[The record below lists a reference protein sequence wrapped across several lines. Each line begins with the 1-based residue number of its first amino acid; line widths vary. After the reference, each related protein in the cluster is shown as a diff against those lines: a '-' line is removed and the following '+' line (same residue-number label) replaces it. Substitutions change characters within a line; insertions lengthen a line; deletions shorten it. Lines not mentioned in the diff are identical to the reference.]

1 MDKGRRVVVTGAGA
15 ITPVGKSVEEM
26 WENLLK
32 GKNGIAPIA
41 LFDTTEYKATLA
53 AEVKDFDPLQY
64 MNKLESVRSD
74 RNTQFAVAAAQE
86 AMADSGIV
94 GSVDPEKFAV
104 YLGAGIGGIR
114 TLETEHTKLM
124 TKGPGRVSSLFVPMM
139 IANMAAGT
147 LAIRY
152 NCKGPA
158 MPAVTACAS
167 GSNAIGEAVRLI
179 RHGYADAVISGG
191 TEAAICP
198 IAVAGF
204 SNMQALSQAHDP
216 DEASLPFDKRRSG
229 FVMGEGAVVL
239 VLEEYG
245 HARARGAKIY
255 GEICGYGVTCD
266 AYHMTA
272 LNPDGSGGARAMK
285 EAMIEAGYTEEDV
298 VYVNAHGTGTPMN
311 DNTETLAIKEALGDE
326 AARRAY
332 ISSTKSMTG
341 HMLGAAGAIEALVC
355 LLALRDQMI
364 PPTINLKEAD
374 PSCDL
379 AYTPLKAVKA
389 SPTLA
394 LSNSFG
400 FGGHNACLA
409 MREVRA

>member
-1 MDKGRRVVVTGAGA
+1 MEERRRVVVTGAGA
-15 ITPVGKSVEEM
+15 ITPVGKSVAEM

-32 GKNGIAPIA
+32 GKNGIAPIT
-41 LFDTTEYKATLA
+41 LFDTAEYKATLA

-64 MNKLESVRSD
+64 MKKLEVVRSD

-86 AMADSGIV
+86 AITDSGIV
-94 GSVDPEKFAV
+94 GNVDPERFAV

-114 TLETEHTKLM
+114 TLEEEHAKLM
-124 TKGPGRVSSLFVPMM
+124 KKGPDRVSSLFVPMM

-179 RHGYADAVISGG
+179 RHGYVDAVISGG

-198 IAVAGF
+198 VALAGF
-204 SNMQALSQAHDP
+204 SNMLALSQAHDP
-216 DEASLPFDKRRSG
+216 DEASLPFDKRRGG

-239 VLEEYG
+239 VLEEYE
-245 HARARGAKIY
+245 HARARDAKIY

-285 EAMIEAGYTEEDV
+285 EAMDEAGYIDEDV
-298 VYVNAHGTGTPMN
+298 VYVNAHERQYRDTGN
-311 DNTETLAIKEALGDE
+311 
-326 AARRAY
+326 
-332 ISSTKSMTG
+332 
-341 HMLGAAGAIEALVC
+341 
-355 LLALRDQMI
+355 
-364 PPTINLKEAD
+364 
-374 PSCDL
+374 
-379 AYTPLKAVKA
+379 
-389 SPTLA
+389 
-394 LSNSFG
+394 
-400 FGGHNACLA
+400 
-409 MREVRA
+409 

>member
-32 GKNGIAPIA
+32 GKNGIAPIT

-53 AEVKDFDPLQY
+53 AEVKDFDPLRY